1 MLGGLGGLLV
11 VLGLL
16 IPSVPRSSD
25 ERLEALRDFS
35 DNPHEMSTWLDEEA
49 MPLLADLIDGKQVDA
64 ERLAFIPN
72 SFIGDQPEEFS
83 VTGGPVSN
91 RMLRSIYLET
101 YGPRAEPWLQ
111 AMFAWDDMMMA
122 AISTDGLTVVDRD
135 ALIAAQQA
143 DFGERLYQAELSS
156 LGPVRSEV
164 TKLRWVRG
172 IQMASVAFVPIGLL
186 LVFVG
191 GFVGTALGAV
201 AELNRPPSGTWRS
214 GAAEGDVADDQADAG
229 GAHGQPVDVAADFY
243 HVEQHALEGGSDGEL
258 ADGGADHAVGDD
270 EARGAD

>member
-25 ERLEALRDFS
+25 ERLEALRRFS
-35 DNPHEMSTWLDEEA
+35 DNPHEMSTLLDQEV
-49 MPLLADLIDGKQVDA
+49 MPLLADLIDGKPVEA

-72 SFIGDQPEEFS
+72 SFIGDQTEEFS
-83 VTGGPVSN
+83 GPGGLVSN
-91 RMLRSIYLET
+91 RTLRSANLRR
-101 YGPRAEPWLQ
+101 YGPSAEPWLQ
-111 AMFAWDDMMMA
+111 VMFAWDDMMMA
-122 AISTDGLTVVDRD
+122 AISTDGLSVVDRD

-143 DFGERLYQAELSS
+143 DFGEQLYQAELSS
-156 LGPVRSEV
+156 LGPVRSEI

-172 IQMASVAFVPIGLL
+172 IQMASVAFVPIGWL

-191 GFVGTALGAV
+191 GFVGTALGAA
-201 AELNRPPSGTWRS
+201 AELDRPPPGRTS
-214 GAAEGDVADDQADAG
+214 GARHRDVADDQADAG
-229 GAHGQPVDVAADFY
+229 GAHGQPVDVAADFH

-258 ADGGADHAVGDD
+258 ADGGADHAIGDD
-270 EARGAD
+270 EARSAD